1 MANERTTTDP
11 QQWRDL
17 MALPDDA
24 LLQAW
29 AEARAACDAALAQ
42 SAGHREA
49 ALWQGLIEG
58 AAASRFGVDGCRERF
73 RARYPD

>member
-29 AEARAACDAALAQ
+29 AEARAACDAALVQA
-42 SAGHREA
+42 AGHREA
-49 ALWQGLIEG
+49 VLWQGLIAG
-58 AAASRFGVDGCRERF
+58 AAASRFGVDGCLVRY
-73 RARYPD
+73 RARYLD